1 MIKNFAYN
9 CCVLFFALIIIISF
23 DSQQNTA
30 QATACVCCCAPSC
43 LSKVVSCDITACTCA
58 STTEA
63 KNTRDHVTDQFV
75 AHREWLIEV
84 VFRDHVLPAMMLMAN
99 QISTVAMHQ
108 TMVIGSF
115 FDAKHQLESQRL
127 LQDLQ
132 AQAHKDYQP
141 SVDMCRVGTST
152 RSLAAADGNLHFN
165 HIALAARSTQRT
177 LMNKGAIGTGAGRD
191 DSRSRLAQF
200 RGTYC
205 NPADFGNA
213 LDLLCTGGN
222 AARRNKDINFTH
234 AIQGEDTL
242 LVDFSDFTDTDTEED
257 VLALSANLYGNRL
270 LPAIPQL
277 HIADT
282 AGSLI
287 VEGAT
292 VYMKTRALNAKR
304 SVAFNSFAAQTAMR
318 SQGGENVAPYMTQY
332 LESMG
337 MPLDVIEGMLKGKPS
352 YNAQMEVLTKKLH
365 QFPTYYSDLYDKP
378 VNVDRNDTAMQA
390 IALMQKR
397 DMYRSQLRMEA
408 NAAVWLETILE
419 DLQEYTTNEAKAL
432 TEGNEILFNLGL

>member
-1 MIKNFAYN
+1 MIKKLIYN
-9 CCVLFFALIIIISF
+9 SFVLFFTLLLLTSIT
-23 DSQQNTA
+23 SQHNTA
-30 QATACVCCCAPSC
+30 QATCVCCCAPSC
-43 LSKVVSCDITACTCA
+43 VAQIVGCDVTGCTCA
-58 STTEA
+58 SNDETE
-63 KNTRDHVTDQFV
+63 KSREHVTDEFI
-75 AHREWLIEV
+75 AHREWLITV
-84 VFRDHVLPAMMLMAN
+84 VFRDHVLPAMMLMTN

-127 LQDLQ
+127 LQELQ

-165 HIALAARSTQRT
+165 HIALAARNTQRV
-177 LMNKGAIGTGAGRD
+177 LMNAGAIGTGAGRD

-205 NPADFGNA
+205 NPADFGAA
-213 LDLLCTGGN
+213 LDLLCTGGDV
-222 AARRNKDINFTH
+222 ARRNKDINYTH

-242 LVDFSDFTDTDTEED
+242 LVDFSDFSDTDTEED
-257 VLALSANLYGNRL
+257 VLALSANLYGHRL

-277 HIADT
+277 HIAND
-282 AGSLI
+282 AGSII

-292 VYMKTRALNAKR
+292 VYMKTRALQAKR

-318 SQGGENVAPYMTQY
+318 SQGGETVAPFMTEY

-337 MPLDVIEGMLKGKPS
+337 MPADAIESMLKGKPS

-408 NAAVWLETILE
+408 STAVWLETLVE
-419 DLQEYTTNEAKAL
+419 DLQEFTTNEAKAL
-432 TEGNEILFNLGL
+432 TEGNEILLDLGL